1 MIEGLVIKY
10 NRLALREEWGT
21 QVSIRDGLCIQI
33 FFSRCYY
40 NSKRYT
46 YPSRE
51 DRPLTPVG
59 ELTPIEIGGTTNS
72 RATFHNIKISKDFFK
87 MNKNIINHPIKKEDS
102 IIIFGKF
109 LFLF

>member
-1 MIEGLVIKY
+1 MDFAYKY
-10 NRLALREEWGT
+10 SSLDAITTLRD
-21 QVSIRDGLCIQI
+21 ILI
-33 FFSRCYY
+33 
-40 NSKRYT
+40 
-46 YPSRE
+46 PSRE

-87 MNKNIINHPIKKEDS
+87 MNKNIINHPIKKEAA
-102 IIIFGKF
+102 IIIFGKL